1 MLCMMAARSS
11 ISKKKMMGLGP
22 VISQDVSI
30 NESVADLS
38 ALDLVVV

>member
-1 MLCMMAARSS
+1 MHDG
-11 ISKKKMMGLGP
+11 SKIIYIQKKMMGLGP